1 MLSVLSPVINVTTGK
16 INCRSINEPRL
27 IAIFNNDKDLQ
38 YIGFSKNVH
47 TTLFHMLIRKPVN
60 TYYFAQYDIGT
71 YDIPTMIQVRER
83 LYEGYPFVDRE
94 HEKEWEKTVTVDQ
107 VTENLM
113 LHGPAVRWWNYR
125 NHFAHSRW
133 PLLLSSSVGL
143 TLTYAATVTVEAGQW
158 FIHSV
163 KSVDNVNENDDTCE
177 RSDIC
182 KYAQKDI

>member
-113 LHGPAVRWWNYR
+113 TYLMFHRGCMDRLCDGETIEIISPIRDDRFYFRRAKC
-125 NHFAHSRW
+125 
-133 PLLLSSSVGL
+133 VGL

-158 FIHSV
+158 FIKSVESV
-163 KSVDNVNENDDTCE
+163 KSVNDTC
-177 RSDIC
+177 D
-182 KYAQKDI
+182 